1 MVTAPSR
8 KLTRIAQEEV
18 ALGLVKYDIVEPAVK
33 PGKKRSKE
41 TKESSKGH

>member
-18 ALGLVKYDIVEPAVK
+18 ASGLVKYDIVEPVK

-41 TKESSKGH
+41 TKESKGH